1 MVRLCTAVRTA
12 VGQPYKLGLPWEG
25 SGVSS
30 YAVAF
35 EAAREGLEA
44 DMDADT
50 APLCGHAAALKAHLG
65 QAEAEAQ
72 QWLEAQGGL
81 TADKPGEAIAYLRPH
96 AGELEKD
103 IPEASD
109 EAAAELAQ
117 APVYVEAAL
126 EAGMNGAKAAYGETS
141 AAIGEGW
148 QELTATIGKLFGWDG
163 GPLPLR
169 QTVPTAAKAGGSPV
183 SALCDM
189 QRGSPAL
196 AGGRKAGLA
205 MQICTPAAMPA
216 PFAPCKARV
225 CKAAPRPCR
234 GLCKHTLPG
243 KQVRQACA
251 YPSAAQGIQKQ
262 GHAAAHV
269 PCGGMACLPPHCLQR
284 GALWYKS
291 SLRAAKFQAS
301 TASVAMTL
309 ETMKYSPTHSV
320 IACTRPI
327 VKSSPT
333 APMSA

>member
-81 TADKPGEAIAYLRPH
+81 TADKPGEAIAYLRAH

-126 EAGMNGAKAAYGETS
+126 EAGMDGAKAAYGETS

-148 QELTATIGKLFGWDG
+148 QELTATIGKLFGWEA
-163 GPLPLR
+163 GPSLCARRCPRR
-169 QTVPTAAKAGGSPV
+169 QRLGAA
-183 SALCDM
+183 L
-189 QRGSPAL
+189 
-196 AGGRKAGLA
+196 
-205 MQICTPAAMPA
+205 
-216 PFAPCKARV
+216 
-225 CKAAPRPCR
+225 
-234 GLCKHTLPG
+234 
-243 KQVRQACA
+243 
-251 YPSAAQGIQKQ
+251 
-262 GHAAAHV
+262 
-269 PCGGMACLPPHCLQR
+269 
-284 GALWYKS
+284 
-291 SLRAAKFQAS
+291 
-301 TASVAMTL
+301 
-309 ETMKYSPTHSV
+309 
-320 IACTRPI
+320 
-327 VKSSPT
+327 
-333 APMSA
+333 